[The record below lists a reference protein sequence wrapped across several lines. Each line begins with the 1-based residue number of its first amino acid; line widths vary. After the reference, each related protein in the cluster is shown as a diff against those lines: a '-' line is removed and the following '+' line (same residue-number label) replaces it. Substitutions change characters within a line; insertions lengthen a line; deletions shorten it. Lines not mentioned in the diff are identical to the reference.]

1 MYRNLDVDM
10 KKEWTLHA
18 LAQRMNGRVV
28 GDGNRRVSSPEKIEW
43 AKKEHIAFFANEKY
57 LPYVS
62 TTEAGAIVVSEGFPL
77 DQYPH
82 QTFVV
87 VDSAYA
93 RFSELLEFFQGETQ
107 RKSGIHPLAWVDEK
121 ADVHPK
127 AWIDA
132 FSVVEAS
139 ARVGEGVHVGPHT
152 WIGTGVHVGEN
163 TVLHSGVKVYPHC
176 QIGNEVIIHS
186 NTVIGSD
193 GFGFAPQADG
203 TYRKVP
209 QTGNVVIGNR
219 VEIGANCVID
229 RAMMGSTEL
238 KDGVKLDNLVQV
250 AHNVVI
256 GENTVIA
263 AQTGISGSAVLGKN
277 MVVGGQ
283 AGFAGHIQVADRT
296 TVGAQSGVNRTINE
310 PGKKWNGTPLMEYM
324 DSMKALSFLR
334 KLPEIVKRI
343 EKLELLHRNQPK
355 DKNS

>member
-1 MYRNLDVDM
+1 M
-10 KKEWTLHA
+10 KREMTIENV
-18 LAQRMNGRVV
+18 AQLMNGRVV
-28 GDGNRRVSSPEKIEW
+28 GNAARNVSAPEKLEI
-43 AKKEHIAFFANEKY
+43 AQKDHVAFFANEKY
-57 LPYVS
+57 LPFVETS
-62 TTEAGAIVVSEGFPL
+62 NAGAIVVSDGFPVEN
-77 DQYPH
+77 YPH

-93 RFSELLEFFQGETQ
+93 RFSQLLEFFQGEEN
-107 RKSGIHPLAWVDEK
+107 RKSGIHPTAS
-121 ADVHPK
+121 VHPTAQVHLN

-132 FSVVEAS
+132 FVTIDANAQIGEGAQLGPHVWIGAGSQ
-139 ARVGEGVHVGPHT
+139 VGEK
-152 WIGTGVHVGEN
+152 
-163 TVLHSGVKVYPHC
+163 TVLHSGVKVYSQC
-176 QIGNEVIIHS
+176 KLGNEVIVHA

-203 TYRKVP
+203 TYKKVP

-238 KDGVKLDNLVQV
+238 RDGVKLDNLVQV

-277 MVVGGQ
+277 LVVGGQ
-283 AGFAGHIQVADRT
+283 VGFAGHIQVADRT
-296 TVGAQSGVNRTINE
+296 TVGAQSGVNRTIIE
-310 PGKKWNGTPLMEYM
+310 PGKKWNGTPILEYM
-324 DSMKALSFLR
+324 DSMRALSFLR

-343 EKLELLHRNQPK
+343 EKLELLSGKNPK
-355 DKNS
+355 DEKS

>member
-1 MYRNLDVDM
+1 M
-10 KKEWTLHA
+10 KREMTIEKV
-18 LAQRMNGRVV
+18 AQLMNGRVV
-28 GDGNRRVSSPEKIEW
+28 GNAARNVSAPEKLEI
-43 AKKEHIAFFANEKY
+43 AQKDHVAFFANEKY
-57 LPYVS
+57 LPFVETS
-62 TTEAGAIVVSEGFPL
+62 NAGAIVVTEGFPVEN
-77 DQYPH
+77 YPH

-93 RFSELLEFFQGETQ
+93 RFSQLLEFFQGEEN
-107 RKSGIHPLAWVDEK
+107 RKSGIHPTAS
-121 ADVHPK
+121 VHPTAQVHPN

-132 FSVVEAS
+132 FATIDANAQIGDGAQLGPHVWIGAGSQ
-139 ARVGEGVHVGPHT
+139 VGEK
-152 WIGTGVHVGEN
+152 
-163 TVLHSGVKVYPHC
+163 TVLHSGVKVYSQC
-176 QIGNEVIIHS
+176 KLGNEVIVHA

-203 TYRKVP
+203 TYKKVP

-238 KDGVKLDNLVQV
+238 RDGVKLDNLVQV

-277 MVVGGQ
+277 LVVGGQ
-283 AGFAGHIQVADRT
+283 VGFAGHIQVADRT
-296 TVGAQSGVNRTINE
+296 TVGAQSGVNRTIIE
-310 PGKKWNGTPLMEYM
+310 PGKKWNGTPILEYM
-324 DSMKALSFLR
+324 DSMRALSFLR

-343 EKLELLHRNQPK
+343 EKLELLSGKNPK
-355 DKNS
+355 DEKS

>member
-1 MYRNLDVDM
+1 M
-10 KKEWTLHA
+10 KKEMTLEQV
-18 LAQRMNGRVV
+18 AQWMNGRVV
-28 GDGNRRVSSPEKIEW
+28 GNSQLLVSAPEKIEL
-43 AKKEHIAFFANEKY
+43 AQKQHLAFFANEKY
-57 LPYVS
+57 LPFVAS
-62 TTEAGAIVVSEGFPL
+62 TQAGGIVVSEGFPCEN
-77 DQYPH
+77 YTH
-82 QTFVV
+82 QNFVV

-93 RFSELLEFFQGETQ
+93 RFSALLEHFQGEVN
-107 RKSGIHPLAWVDEK
+107 RKSGIHPLAHVDATAE
-121 ADVHPK
+121 VHPS

-132 FSVVEAS
+132 FAVVS
-139 ARVGEGVHVGPHT
+139 AQVKIGSGCQIGPHV
-152 WIGTGVHVGEN
+152 WIGPAVEIGEN
-163 TVLHSGVKVYPHC
+163 SLLFSGVKVYEQCH
-176 QIGNEVIIHS
+176 IGSEVIIHS
-186 NTVIGSD
+186 NSVLGSD

-209 QTGNVVIGNR
+209 QTGNVVVGNR

-229 RAMMGSTEL
+229 RAMMGSTVL

-296 TVGAQSGVNRTINE
+296 TVGAQSGVNRSISE

-334 KLPEIVKRI
+334 KLPEIVKRL
-343 EKLELLHRNQPK
+343 EKIELLSGIHPK
-355 DKNS
+355 DKKS

>member
-1 MYRNLDVDM
+1 M
-10 KKEWTLHA
+10 KREMTIENVAKL
-18 LAQRMNGRVV
+18 MNGRVV
-28 GDGNRRVSSPEKIEW
+28 GDPSRKVTAPEKLEI
-43 AKKEHIAFFANEKY
+43 AQNDHVAFFANEKY
-57 LPYVS
+57 LPFVETS
-62 TTEAGAIVVSEGFPL
+62 MAGAIVVSEGFPVEN
-77 DQYPH
+77 YPH
-82 QTFVV
+82 QTFIV
-87 VDSAYA
+87 VDAAYA
-93 RFSELLEFFQGETQ
+93 RFSQLLEFFQGEGN
-107 RKSGIHPLAWVDEK
+107 RKSGIHPLASVDET
-121 ADVHPK
+121 AEVHPN

-132 FSVVEAS
+132 FATIDAHAKIGDGAQLGPHVWIGAGCE
-139 ARVGEGVHVGPHT
+139 VGEK
-152 WIGTGVHVGEN
+152 
-163 TVLHSGVKVYPHC
+163 TVLHSGVKVYAKC
-176 QIGNEVIIHS
+176 SIGNEVIVHA

-203 TYRKVP
+203 TYKKVP

-277 MVVGGQ
+277 LVVGGQ
-283 AGFAGHIQVADRT
+283 VGFAGHIQVADRT
-296 TVGAQSGVNRTINE
+296 TVGAQSGVNRTITE
-310 PGKKWNGTPLMEYM
+310 PGKKWNGTPLLEYM
-324 DSMKALSFLR
+324 DSMRALSFLR

-343 EKLELLHRNQPK
+343 EKLELLSGKHPK